1 MPLKKFLIITLTIT
15 ILSSIFYLLSIFK
28 AQKLDKIEVN
38 IKDKNYKLEI
48 ADTVSSRAKG
58 LSRRKHLCSNCG
70 MLFVFN
76 RPAYQ
81 IFWMK
86 DTLIPLD
93 IIFLDKDKKITAI
106 HQAQP
111 QPHTP
116 ILKLKRY
123 GSQQPS
129 LFVIELKAG
138 QSQKIGLQIGQTI
151 NFDYE

>member
-1 MPLKKFLIITLTIT
+1 MIAKKLLIFILILISLFLLIY
-15 ILSSIFYLLSIFK
+15 FYLSKNKKTKTI
-28 AQKLDKIEVN
+28 AVKIN
-38 IKDKNYKLEI
+38 HQTFNLEI
-48 ADTVSSRAKG
+48 ANTVSSRAKG